1 MATGI
6 LMTSMRPDEEALEKA
21 LAGISRVAQAVV
33 ALEAEDRAR
42 AMQAAERSYCQTA
55 RALGYSERQ
64 AQGWAAAV
72 MEQMLAL
79 LRSSEDYRARAE
91 QLRRL
96 ILTTS
101 DPFAAARLRGLVD
114 EYTALSERARNGLIS
129 GVCSGR

>member
-1 MATGI
+1 
-6 LMTSMRPDEEALEKA
+6 MTSMRSDEEALEKA

-33 ALEAEDRAR
+33 ALAAEDRAR
-42 AMQAAERSYCQTA
+42 ALQAAERSYCQTA

-79 LRSSEDYRARAE
+79 LRRSEDYRARAE
-91 QLRRL
+91 QLRPL

-114 EYTALSERARNGLIS
+114 EYTALSERAEKGLIP
-129 GVCSGR
+129 GICSAR